1 MIFVGDIAS
10 PLPEMTVSL
19 AGSLSAIDGLFN
31 DKRIICNFEGLISGH
46 ARLDSTEPVLFN
58 HPSILNALDTG
69 TKPLLCL
76 ANNHILDM
84 PGEFGQTI
92 DLLNREQIPRCGAG
106 NSLREAEDYVLFNE
120 GTHRVAVFNACWDF
134 LMYNQENPSGG
145 VYVAELREENLLKR
159 VSELKDIS
167 PETVIAV
174 FFHWNFDLETLPFPS
189 HRIFARDL
197 IDAGVSVVVG
207 SHSHCVQGGEKYR
220 DGYIIYG
227 LGNFYIPQNHF
238 VGGRLTYPEFAST
251 ELALEWNP
259 ETNEATCHWF
269 RYEQSGSDP
278 ALIYEGSEKF
288 EESERLKE
296 FSPFAGMNDEDYLR
310 YFRKNR
316 RKRHL
321 IPVFRDYRHR
331 RLNRIYTVLLKNRAR
346 FARMLARLRIIKWQ
360 N

>member
-1 MIFVGDIAS
+1 MIFTGDIAS
-10 PLPEMTVSL
+10 PLQETTDSL
-19 AGSLSAIDGLFN
+19 ASSLSSLNGLFEG
-31 DKRIICNFEGLISGH
+31 KRIICNFEGLISED
-46 ARLDSTEPVLFN
+46 ARLDSTEPVLYN
-58 HPSILNALDTG
+58 HPSILKALDTG

-76 ANNHILDM
+76 ANNHVLDL
-84 PGEFGQTI
+84 PGKFGQTS
-92 DLLNREQIPRCGAG
+92 DLLKREQIPWCGAG
-106 NSLREAEDYVLFNE
+106 NSFREAEDYVFINE

-134 LMYNQENPSGG
+134 LMYNQKNPSGG
-145 VYVAELREENLLKR
+145 VYVSEIKEEDLLKR
-159 VSELKDIS
+159 IKELKGTS

-174 FFHWNFDLETLPFPS
+174 FLHWNFDLEILPFPS
-189 HRIFARDL
+189 HRIFAREL

-220 DGYIIYG
+220 DGYIVYG

-259 ETNEATCHWF
+259 ETNKATCHWF
-269 RYEQSGSDP
+269 RYEQYGSDP

-288 EESERLKE
+288 EESDRLKE
-296 FSPFAGMNDEDYLR
+296 FSPFAGMSDEDYLR
-310 YFRKNR
+310 YFIRNR

-321 IPVFRDYRHR
+321 IPVFRDYRQK
-331 RLNRIYTVLLKNRAR
+331 RLNRIYTMFLKSRAR
-346 FARMLARLRIIKWQ
+346 IARTLARLRIIKWQ